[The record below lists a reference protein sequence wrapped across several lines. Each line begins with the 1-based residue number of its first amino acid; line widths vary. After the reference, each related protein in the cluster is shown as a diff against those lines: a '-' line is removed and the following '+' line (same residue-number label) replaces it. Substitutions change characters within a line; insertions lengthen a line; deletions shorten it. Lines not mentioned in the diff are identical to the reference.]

1 MSRPA
6 IPHLSAGATTS
17 EALSLLHQRL
27 LVAEEQTEALIRDMS
42 SLGVSRE
49 QLLGTVE
56 TTNPSHRLVT
66 PLRIREALMREAG
79 CESTLWRQCD
89 SLVSRVCRMESLL
102 QTLKLTT
109 FRLQT
114 ERELD
119 PSHTAGLK
127 QQLAALQQE
136 SEEEQRASRREAMK
150 LREQLEQACQERD
163 EARTELQRLGEMLEV
178 ATAAKMD
185 VALAAEELKVIKEQM
200 NEKLMEM
207 KEQMCQESACSFEA
221 MKSHSELLLRVE
233 EMEKAVEMERRQAQL
248 VQSDHQ
254 ALYVEVQTSRRRLQE
269 EQDTGRRLQERCHQL
284 QEQTEAKDSLVS
296 ELKAELKNVR
306 LALQKQQTENSKLQK
321 EGGELRTAADKVQAL
336 NNQLESQCSELS
348 SALRLL
354 TAENAKQ
361 QSEHQTSLKAER
373 SRVVK
378 QLQEQDL
385 LLEAARRNIQAE
397 LQVAL
402 SHKVSLQM
410 ELEKLKA
417 EHAQLLQS
425 SSIGQE
431 TAVTQKELLEC
442 TIERLRG
449 ELSTARRQEEAMRKE
464 RQGSKNELCL
474 VVTKLEG
481 EKSALETQLSE
492 AKREGESLSSAL
504 QRQEEENRR
513 LMGKMAAIDTQQ
525 QEQML
530 RELTDNNNKLAYEK
544 GKLQSRVDELQEEL
558 TALKRA
564 DTAAPQH
571 KRDKLSELQAWQGVC
586 GSGGSVVS
594 QTLENI
600 LASHSRL
607 QLGSQTLQ
615 EELGRPEQELL
626 TLRRDRLQ
634 TQREIRKHQAKVD
647 KLQELLSSTHSKNNK
662 ALKSSRKALDTA
674 KVDNKRLAKSL
685 EQAVSTSS
693 SLQSKLEQARDQHRL
708 TITLREEELHK
719 AQTKIGCLSKELDLL
734 KHRASDDNLSS
745 VRALHREISE
755 LRKSY
760 EDSSARSG
768 DLSRANWELRQR
780 VTELERIVS
789 NQKARIREQKSRLK
803 QQVEN
808 RATLDNSERVK
819 ILEESVKKLQEKEE
833 TNSKLQEARTESQ
846 QALQASSEREAE
858 WERWASTIQR
868 WETKRELARIAG
880 GHKPGGTLLLTR
892 SHS

>member
-296 ELKAELKNVR
+296 ELKAELK
-306 LALQKQQTENSKLQK
+306 KQQTENSKLQK

-819 ILEESVKKLQEKEE
+819 QILEESVKKLQEKEE